1 MDLLG
6 MVVSELGGISERRI
20 EKLINP
26 ALSGLPAFLTS
37 EGGLHSGLMIVQVSA
52 AALAS
57 ENKALAHPASVDSIP
72 TSADKEDHVSMGTI
86 AARKARDIVHN
97 VENILAMELLCA
109 TQGLEFL
116 LPLRPGRGIHAAY
129 QLVREKVPPI
139 KGDRR
144 FSEDIRHIFSQIE
157 SGELLRRVE
166 KKVGRLE

>member
-1 MDLLG
+1 
-6 MVVSELGGISERRI
+6 
-20 EKLINP
+20 
-26 ALSGLPAFLTS
+26 
-37 EGGLHSGLMIVQVSA
+37 
-52 AALAS
+52 
-57 ENKALAHPASVDSIP
+57 
-72 TSADKEDHVSMGTI
+72 MGTI
-86 AARKARDIVHN
+86 AARKARGIVHN

-166 KKVGRLE
+166 KRVGKLE